1 MILGLLL
8 ATERRGRPFPGRTFW
23 TYMLLYAVTR
33 YVIEFYRGDPR
44 GVILGMSTSQFI
56 SLLIGPLS
64 VAMLVWLAR
73 RQSTPAPESAQRRA
87 A

>member
-1 MILGLLL
+1 
-8 ATERRGRPFPGRTFW
+8 
-23 TYMLLYAVTR
+23 MLLYAVSR

-44 GVILGMSTSQFI
+44 GVILGLSTSQFI

-73 RQSTPAPESAQRRA
+73 RQSAASTESAEKRA